1 MCSVLENGSDD
12 HREFILKQVRSNVQ
26 EMSVDRDGSKLLENT
41 IKMIGEER
49 TAGKKALEAIQQ
61 DILDKIVNIPMQSNI
76 EAMKSSQDGDQVDPS
91 NVHFNNLLTNKF
103 GNYIVQTA
111 FQKGDESQRIKIL
124 RNIKLTL
131 QAV

>member
-1 MCSVLENGSDD
+1 
-12 HREFILKQVRSNVQ
+12 
-26 EMSVDRDGSKLLENT
+26 MSVDRDGSKLLENT

-124 RNIKLTL
+124 KNIKLTL